1 MMRLEHLLID
11 EPVAAPRGV
20 RADHPPGEGLVFR
33 RAYHATPERI
43 MRHWLE
49 PKLRERWLPLPP
61 GARMLPFA
69 QVVPTSLR
77 AHVTDGV
84 HSAGIELL
92 LSDDDPITLLQLTI
106 TPHEPL
112 TSAMLIDAGHA
123 DRWEE
128 LLYALADVIT
138 P

>member
-1 MMRLEHLLID
+1 MSVEHLLID
-11 EPVAAPRGV
+11 EPVAAPIGA
-20 RADHPPGEGLVFR
+20 RADHGPGEGLVFR

-49 PKLRERWLPLPP
+49 PELRDRWLPLPP
-61 GARMLPFA
+61 NARM
-69 QVVPTSLR
+69 VPLVEVFPASLR
-77 AHVTDGV
+77 AHVTDGI

-92 LSDDDPITLLQLTI
+92 LSDEGPITLLQLTI
-106 TPHEPL
+106 APHEPL
-112 TSAMLIDAGHA
+112 TRALLIDAGHA

-128 LLYALADVIT
+128 LLYVLADVLT

>member
-1 MMRLEHLLID
+1 MNVEHLLID

-49 PKLRERWLPLPP
+49 PKLRERCLPLPP
-61 GARMLPFA
+61 NDRIVPLV
-69 QVVPTSLR
+69 QVFPVSLR
-77 AHVTDGV
+77 AQVTDGDR
-84 HSAGIELL
+84 SAGIHVL
-92 LSDDDPITLLQLTI
+92 LSEDDPITHLQLTI

-112 TSAMLIDAGHA
+112 TSAMLIDVGHA

-128 LLYALADVIT
+128 LLYALTDVLT
-138 P
+138 S

>member
-1 MMRLEHLLID
+1 MMRLEQLLID
-11 EPVAAPRGV
+11 EPVASLRHARSGQC
-20 RADHPPGEGLVFR
+20 GGSGLVFH
-33 RAYHATPERI
+33 RAYHASPEWI

-61 GARMLPFA
+61 NARIVLLA
-69 QVVPTSLR
+69 QVVPASIR
-77 AHVTDGV
+77 AHVTDGI

-92 LSDDDPITLLQLTI
+92 LSDDGPITLLQLTI

-112 TSAMLIDAGHA
+112 TRAMLIDAGYA

-128 LLYALADVIT
+128 LLYALADVVI